1 VTDDEFIAAFENCT
15 LPLESFRHAD
25 HVKMAFLYLS
35 RYPLLEAIRQFSA
48 SLVKF
53 ATAHGKTNLYNETI
67 TWAYLLLIQERL
79 ARAGHPQS
87 WAEFSADNQD
97 LLDWNDNILKK
108 YYRDETLK
116 SDLAR
121 STFLLPDRLVA

>member
-1 VTDDEFIAAFENCT
+1 LG
-15 LPLESFRHAD
+15 LPASHARTT
-25 HVKMAFLYLS
+25 S
-35 RYPLLEAIRQFSA
+35 P
-48 SLVKF
+48 
-53 ATAHGKTNLYNETI
+53 G
-67 TWAYLLLIQERL
+67 
-79 ARAGHPQS
+79 GHPQS

>member
-1 VTDDEFIAAFENCT
+1 
-15 LPLESFRHAD
+15 
-25 HVKMAFLYLS
+25 M
-35 RYPLLEAIRQFSA
+35 
-48 SLVKF
+48 KF

-67 TWAYLLLIQERL
+67 AWAYLLLMQERL

-97 LLDWNDNILKK
+97 LLDCNDNILKK

>member
-1 VTDDEFIAAFENCT
+1 VTDDEFITAFENCT

-53 ATAHGKTNLYNETI
+53 ATAHGKTNLYNQTI
-67 TWAYLLLIQERL
+67 TWAYLLLMQERL
-79 ARAGHPQS
+79 ALAGHPQS

-97 LLDWNDNILKK
+97 LLDWNDNVLKK